1 MILPI
6 ISYNYG
12 AHLYGR
18 VQETLRYAIG
28 ISCVVMSL
36 GTVVF
41 LVIPEQLV
49 GIFSHTPAILAIG
62 TKAFQTISYN
72 FIPAGIS
79 LILLMYF
86 QGINQGTAAIVL
98 TVLRQVVLLVPHA
111 WLLPFWGLDA
121 IWYTFPIT
129 EIIVAATGLFLYFKK
144 PLPIQQAAFKA
155 AAI

>member
-1 MILPI
+1 MGLT
-6 ISYNYG
+6 Y
-12 AHLYGR
+12 
-18 VQETLRYAIG
+18 
-28 ISCVVMSL
+28 
-36 GTVVF
+36 
-41 LVIPEQLV
+41 
-49 GIFSHTPAILAIG
+49 
-62 TKAFQTISYN
+62 KAFQTISYN